1 MINDSKY
8 QHKEQLPVISTHGT
22 YESQHNEV
30 TCDLNSW
37 NIWKSTQRT
46 VTCDLNSWNIWKS
59 TTYDVCDPDLNR
71 HKNVAS

>member
-37 NIWKSTQRT
+37 NI
-46 VTCDLNSWNIWKS
+46 
-59 TTYDVCDPDLNR
+59 
-71 HKNVAS
+71 